1 MATYLIIGSN
11 SFSGA
16 YFTNYLLNKRKKVI
30 ALSRSNFKKKVL
42 NLNYNLRDKFIFR
55 KFDLNNSE
63 NSLNKIFKNF
73 DDELII
79 INFAAQGM
87 VAESWNN
94 PEDWYETN
102 VLGQVKF
109 IKKIMSM
116 NLNLKKFIHFSTPE
130 VYGSTNKYIT
140 ECHAFSPSTPYAISR
155 ACFDNH
161 LMALYREF
169 DFPSIITRT
178 ANVYGPTQD
187 LYRIIPKT
195 FMSILNN
202 KKLTLHGGGK
212 SIRCF
217 IHMKDVCRALDSIL
231 DSGLVG
237 ETYHI
242 STEESISIY
251 DLVLKIT
258 KMMRVEF
265 NDYIVEGVERTGK
278 DHKYLL
284 AINKIKAECKWSPS
298 ISLENGLSDCKK
310 WILQNYSSLKKESLN
325 YEHKK

>member
-1 MATYLIIGSN
+1 MATYLILGSN

-16 YFTNYLLNKRKKVI
+16 YFTNYLLKKRKKVI

-42 NLNYNLRDKFIFR
+42 NLNYDLKDKFVFR
-55 KFDLNNSE
+55 KFDLNNSK

-102 VLGQVKF
+102 ILGQVKF

-130 VYGSTNKYIT
+130 VYGSTNKHIT
-140 ECHAFSPSTPYAISR
+140 ESHAFSPSTPYAISR
-155 ACFDNH
+155 TCFDNH

-169 DFPSIITRT
+169 DFPTIITRT

-195 FMSILNN
+195 IMCI
-202 KKLTLHGGGK
+202 
-212 SIRCF
+212 
-217 IHMKDVCRALDSIL
+217 
-231 DSGLVG
+231 
-237 ETYHI
+237 
-242 STEESISIY
+242 
-251 DLVLKIT
+251 
-258 KMMRVEF
+258 
-265 NDYIVEGVERTGK
+265 
-278 DHKYLL
+278 
-284 AINKIKAECKWSPS
+284 
-298 ISLENGLSDCKK
+298 
-310 WILQNYSSLKKESLN
+310 LKKEKLN
-325 YEHKK
+325 LEGKGNSKRSFIFSEDFCNAILIDRKSVV